1 MKRITTLLVWLLCA
15 TTIFAAEGKSG
26 LDFSFGV
33 SAGFQSQEGRILGE
47 AVKLKR
53 TDLLLPVKIST
64 YDYFLLDNMLGIYG
78 SISLSPLGAF
88 MGEKVNGIEAGNMMG
103 LNEMAAGFEFIIGPA
118 FGIDLGDS
126 NVRFQTGAGFHLL
139 VAKTTTEII
148 MEENCPELFTAMGFG
163 LTPQF
168 RFNPNNMISFI
179 MGCDFIFDFGF
190 STSRELY
197 NIGGNVIPMP
207 AGNDFFFCPI
217 CPVYSLRKTALN
229 FLPTMTLPKSVPA
242 ASWECL
248 SALK

>member
-1 MKRITTLLVWLLCA
+1 MKRITTLLVLLLCA
-15 TTIFAAEGKSG
+15 TTIFAAEGKYG
-26 LDFSFGV
+26 LDFSFGI

-103 LNEMAAGFEFIIGPA
+103 INEMAAGFEFIIGPA

-126 NVRFQTGAGFHLL
+126 NIRFQTGAGFHLL

-168 RFNPNNMISFI
+168 RFGANNKISFI
-179 MGCDFIFDFGF
+179 VGCDFIFDFGF
-190 STSRELY
+190 STSREVY
-197 NIGGNVIPMP
+197 NIDRYLISMP
-207 AGNDFFFCPI
+207 EAEINKFFRFGITPQLGFGI
-217 CPVYSLRKTALN
+217 N
-229 FLPTMTLPKSVPA
+229 F
-242 ASWECL
+242 
-248 SALK
+248 

>member
-1 MKRITTLLVWLLCA
+1 MKRITTLLVLLLCA
-15 TTIFAAEGKSG
+15 TTIFAAEGKYG
-26 LDFSFGV
+26 LDFSFGI

-78 SISLSPLGAF
+78 SISLSALGAL

-197 NIGGNVIPMP
+197 NIGGKVIPMP
-207 AGNDFFFCPI
+207 AAGINKFFRFGITPQLGFGI
-217 CPVYSLRKTALN
+217 N
-229 FLPTMTLPKSVPA
+229 F
-242 ASWECL
+242 
-248 SALK
+248 

>member
-1 MKRITTLLVWLLCA
+1 MKRITTLLVLLLCA
-15 TTIFAAEGKSG
+15 TTIFAAEGKYG
-26 LDFSFGV
+26 LDFSFGI

-197 NIGGNVIPMP
+197 NIGWKVIPMP
-207 AGNDFFFCPI
+207 AAGINKFFRFGITPQLGFGI
-217 CPVYSLRKTALN
+217 N
-229 FLPTMTLPKSVPA
+229 F
-242 ASWECL
+242 
-248 SALK
+248 

>member
-1 MKRITTLLVWLLCA
+1 MKRITTLLVLLLCA
-15 TTIFAAEGKSG
+15 TTIFAAEGKYG

-33 SAGFQSQEGRILGE
+33 SAGFQSQEGKIPYVGQT
-47 AVKLKR
+47 VKLKR

-78 SISLSPLGAF
+78 SITLSPLGAF

-103 LNEMAAGFEFIIGPA
+103 INEMAAGFEFIIGPA

-126 NVRFQTGAGFHLL
+126 NIRFQTGAGFHLL

-168 RFNPNNMISFI
+168 RFGANNKISFI
-179 MGCDFIFDFGF
+179 VGCDFIFDFGF
-190 STSRELY
+190 STSREVY
-197 NIGGNVIPMP
+197 NIDGYLISMP
-207 AGNDFFFCPI
+207 EAEINKFFRFGITPQLGFGI
-217 CPVYSLRKTALN
+217 N
-229 FLPTMTLPKSVPA
+229 F
-242 ASWECL
+242 
-248 SALK
+248 

>member
-1 MKRITTLLVWLLCA
+1 MKRITTLLVLLLCA
-15 TTIFAAEGKSG
+15 TTIFAAEGKYG

-33 SAGFQSQEGRILGE
+33 SAGFQSQEGEIPYVGQT
-47 AVKLKR
+47 VKLKR

-88 MGEKVNGIEAGNMMG
+88 MGEKVNDIEAGNMMG
-103 LNEMAAGFEFIIGPA
+103 INEMAAGFEFIIGPA

-126 NVRFQTGAGFHLL
+126 NIRFQTGAGFHLL

-168 RFNPNNMISFI
+168 RFGANNKISFI
-179 MGCDFIFDFGF
+179 VGCDFIFDFGF

-197 NIGGNVIPMP
+197 NIDRYLISMP
-207 AGNDFFFCPI
+207 EAEINKFFRFGITPQLGFGI
-217 CPVYSLRKTALN
+217 N
-229 FLPTMTLPKSVPA
+229 F
-242 ASWECL
+242 
-248 SALK
+248 

>member
-1 MKRITTLLVWLLCA
+1 MKRITTLLVLLLCA
-15 TTIFAAEGKSG
+15 TTIFAAEGKYG
-26 LDFSFGV
+26 LDFSFGI

-103 LNEMAAGFEFIIGPA
+103 INEMAAGFEFIIGPA

-148 MEENCPELFTAMGFG
+148 MGENCPELFTAMGFG

-168 RFNPNNMISFI
+168 RFGANNKISFI
-179 MGCDFIFDFGF
+179 VGCDFIFDFGF
-190 STSRELY
+190 STSREVY
-197 NIGGNVIPMP
+197 NIDRYLISMP
-207 AGNDFFFCPI
+207 EAEINKFFRFGITPQLGFGI
-217 CPVYSLRKTALN
+217 N
-229 FLPTMTLPKSVPA
+229 F
-242 ASWECL
+242 
-248 SALK
+248 

>member
-1 MKRITTLLVWLLCA
+1 MKRITTLLVLLLCA
-15 TTIFAAEGKSG
+15 TTIFAAEGKYG
-26 LDFSFGV
+26 LDFSFGI

-88 MGEKVNGIEAGNMMG
+88 MGEKVNDIEAGNMMG

-148 MEENCPELFTAMGFG
+148 MGENCPELFTAMGFG

-168 RFNPNNMISFI
+168 RFNSNNMISFI

-197 NIGGNVIPMP
+197 NIDGTVIHMP
-207 AGNDFFFCPI
+207 EAEAGINKFFRFGITPQLGFGI
-217 CPVYSLRKTALN
+217 N
-229 FLPTMTLPKSVPA
+229 F
-242 ASWECL
+242 
-248 SALK
+248 

>member
-1 MKRITTLLVWLLCA
+1 MKRITTLLVLLLCA
-15 TTIFAAEGKSG
+15 TTIFAAEGKYG
-26 LDFSFGV
+26 LDFSFGI

-88 MGEKVNGIEAGNMMG
+88 MGEKVNDIEAGNMMG
-103 LNEMAAGFEFIIGPA
+103 INEMAAGFEFIIGPA

-126 NVRFQTGAGFHLL
+126 NIRFQTGAGFHLL

-168 RFNPNNMISFI
+168 RFGANNKISFI
-179 MGCDFIFDFGF
+179 VGCDFIFDFGF
-190 STSRELY
+190 STSREVY
-197 NIGGNVIPMP
+197 NIDRYLISMP
-207 AGNDFFFCPI
+207 EAEINKFFRFGITPQLGFGI
-217 CPVYSLRKTALN
+217 N
-229 FLPTMTLPKSVPA
+229 F
-242 ASWECL
+242 
-248 SALK
+248 

>member
-15 TTIFAAEGKSG
+15 TTIFAAEGKYG

-118 FGIDLGDS
+118 FGIDLRDS

-168 RFNPNNMISFI
+168 RFNSNNMISFI

-197 NIGGNVIPMP
+197 NIDRYLISMP
-207 AGNDFFFCPI
+207 EAEINKFFRFGITPQLGFGI
-217 CPVYSLRKTALN
+217 N
-229 FLPTMTLPKSVPA
+229 F
-242 ASWECL
+242 
-248 SALK
+248 

>member
-1 MKRITTLLVWLLCA
+1 MKRIVTLLVLLLCA
-15 TTIFAAEGKSG
+15 TAIFAAEGKYG
-26 LDFSFGV
+26 LDFSFGI

-88 MGEKVNGIEAGNMMG
+88 MGEKVNGFEAGNMMG
-103 LNEMAAGFEFIIGPA
+103 INEMAAGFEFIIGPA

-126 NVRFQTGAGFHLL
+126 NIRFQTGAGFHLL

-168 RFNPNNMISFI
+168 RFGANNKISFI
-179 MGCDFIFDFGF
+179 VGCDFIFDFGF

-197 NIGGNVIPMP
+197 NIDRYLISMP
-207 AGNDFFFCPI
+207 EAEINKFFRFGITPQLGFGI
-217 CPVYSLRKTALN
+217 N
-229 FLPTMTLPKSVPA
+229 F
-242 ASWECL
+242 
-248 SALK
+248 

>member
-15 TTIFAAEGKSG
+15 TTIFAAEGKYG

-118 FGIDLGDS
+118 FGIDLRDS

-148 MEENCPELFTAMGFG
+148 MEVDLNKLN
-163 LTPQF
+163 L
-168 RFNPNNMISFI
+168 
-179 MGCDFIFDFGF
+179 DFLILSSHNINIKKILDY
-190 STSRELY
+190 TILILVY
-197 NIGGNVIPMP
+197 NFYCQHHKYQN
-207 AGNDFFFCPI
+207 FF
-217 CPVYSLRKTALN
+217 
-229 FLPTMTLPKSVPA
+229 
-242 ASWECL
+242 
-248 SALK
+248 

>member
-1 MKRITTLLVWLLCA
+1 MKRITTLLVLLLCA
-15 TTIFAAEGKSG
+15 TTIFAAEGKYG

-33 SAGFQSQEGRILGE
+33 SAGFQSQEGKIPYVGQT
-47 AVKLKR
+47 VKLKR

-88 MGEKVNGIEAGNMMG
+88 MGEKVNGFEAGNMMG
-103 LNEMAAGFEFIIGPA
+103 INEMAAGFEFIIGPA

-126 NVRFQTGAGFHLL
+126 NIRFQTGAGFHLL

-168 RFNPNNMISFI
+168 RFGANNKISFI
-179 MGCDFIFDFGF
+179 VGCDFIFDFGF

-197 NIGGNVIPMP
+197 NIGGKVIPMP
-207 AGNDFFFCPI
+207 AAGINKFFRFGITPQLGFGI
-217 CPVYSLRKTALN
+217 N
-229 FLPTMTLPKSVPA
+229 F
-242 ASWECL
+242 
-248 SALK
+248 

>member
-1 MKRITTLLVWLLCA
+1 MKRITTLLVLLLCA
-15 TTIFAAEGKSG
+15 TTIFAAEGKYG
-26 LDFSFGV
+26 LDFSFGI

-88 MGEKVNGIEAGNMMG
+88 MGEKVNGFEAGNMMG
-103 LNEMAAGFEFIIGPA
+103 INEMAAGFEFIIGPA

-126 NVRFQTGAGFHLL
+126 NIRFQTGAGFHLL

-168 RFNPNNMISFI
+168 RFGANNKISFI
-179 MGCDFIFDFGF
+179 VGCDFIFDFGF

-197 NIGGNVIPMP
+197 NIDRYLISMP
-207 AGNDFFFCPI
+207 EAEINKFFRFGITPQLGFGI
-217 CPVYSLRKTALN
+217 N
-229 FLPTMTLPKSVPA
+229 F
-242 ASWECL
+242 
-248 SALK
+248 

>member
-1 MKRITTLLVWLLCA
+1 MKRITTLLVLLLCA
-15 TTIFAAEGKSG
+15 TTIFAAEGKYG

-33 SAGFQSQEGRILGE
+33 SAGFQSQEGEFPYVGQT
-47 AVKLKR
+47 VKLKR

-88 MGEKVNGIEAGNMMG
+88 MGEKVNGFEAGNMMG
-103 LNEMAAGFEFIIGPA
+103 INEMAAGFEFIIGPA

-126 NVRFQTGAGFHLL
+126 NIRFQTGAGFHLL

-168 RFNPNNMISFI
+168 RFGANNKISFI

-197 NIGGNVIPMP
+197 NIDRYLISMP
-207 AGNDFFFCPI
+207 EAEINKFFRFGITPQLGFGI
-217 CPVYSLRKTALN
+217 N
-229 FLPTMTLPKSVPA
+229 F
-242 ASWECL
+242 
-248 SALK
+248 

>member
-1 MKRITTLLVWLLCA
+1 MKRIVTLLVLLLCA
-15 TTIFAAEGKSG
+15 TTIFTAEGKYG

-33 SAGFQSQEGRILGE
+33 SAGFQSQEGKIPYVGQTVE
-47 AVKLKR
+47 LKR

-88 MGEKVNGIEAGNMMG
+88 MGEKVGGIESGNVKG
-103 LNEMAAGFEFIIGPA
+103 INEMAAGFEFIIGPA

-148 MEENCPELFTAMGFG
+148 MEENCPERFTAMGFG

-168 RFNPNNMISFI
+168 RFGANNNISFI
-179 MGCDFIFDFGF
+179 LGCDFIFDFGF
-190 STSRELY
+190 STSREVY
-197 NIGGNVIPMP
+197 NTDRVLPHGIHPEINK
-207 AGNDFFFCPI
+207 FFRFGITPQLGFGI
-217 CPVYSLRKTALN
+217 N
-229 FLPTMTLPKSVPA
+229 F
-242 ASWECL
+242 
-248 SALK
+248 

>member
-1 MKRITTLLVWLLCA
+1 MKRITTLLVLLLCA
-15 TTIFAAEGKSG
+15 TTIFAAEGKYG
-26 LDFSFGV
+26 LDFSFGI

-88 MGEKVNGIEAGNMMG
+88 MGEKVNGFEAGNMMG
-103 LNEMAAGFEFIIGPA
+103 INEMAAGFEFIIGPA

-126 NVRFQTGAGFHLL
+126 NIRFQTGAGFHLL

-168 RFNPNNMISFI
+168 RFGANNKISFI
-179 MGCDFIFDFGF
+179 VGCDFIFDFGF
-190 STSRELY
+190 STSREVY
-197 NIGGNVIPMP
+197 NIDRYLISMP
-207 AGNDFFFCPI
+207 EAEINKFFRFGITPQLGFGI
-217 CPVYSLRKTALN
+217 N
-229 FLPTMTLPKSVPA
+229 F
-242 ASWECL
+242 
-248 SALK
+248 

>member
-1 MKRITTLLVWLLCA
+1 MKRITTLLVLLLCA
-15 TTIFAAEGKSG
+15 TTIFAAEGKYG
-26 LDFSFGV
+26 LDFSFGI

-103 LNEMAAGFEFIIGPA
+103 INEMAAGFEFIIGPA

-126 NVRFQTGAGFHLL
+126 NIRFQTGAGFHLL

-168 RFNPNNMISFI
+168 RFGANNKISFI
-179 MGCDFIFDFGF
+179 VGCDFIFDFGF

-197 NIGGNVIPMP
+197 NIDRYLISMP
-207 AGNDFFFCPI
+207 EAEINKFFRFGITPQLGFGI
-217 CPVYSLRKTALN
+217 N
-229 FLPTMTLPKSVPA
+229 F
-242 ASWECL
+242 
-248 SALK
+248 

>member
-1 MKRITTLLVWLLCA
+1 MKRITTLLVLLLCA
-15 TTIFAAEGKSG
+15 TAIFAAEGKYG

-33 SAGFQSQEGRILGE
+33 SAGFQSQEGKIPYVGQT
-47 AVKLKR
+47 VKLKR

-103 LNEMAAGFEFIIGPA
+103 INEMAAGFEFIIGPA

-126 NVRFQTGAGFHLL
+126 NIRFQTGAGFHLL

-168 RFNPNNMISFI
+168 RFGANNKISFI
-179 MGCDFIFDFGF
+179 VGCDFIFDFGF

-197 NIGGNVIPMP
+197 NIDRYLISMP
-207 AGNDFFFCPI
+207 EAEINKFFRFGITPQLGFGI
-217 CPVYSLRKTALN
+217 N
-229 FLPTMTLPKSVPA
+229 F
-242 ASWECL
+242 
-248 SALK
+248 

>member
-1 MKRITTLLVWLLCA
+1 MKRITTLLVLLLCA
-15 TTIFAAEGKSG
+15 TTIFAAEGKYG
-26 LDFSFGV
+26 LDFSFGI

-88 MGEKVNGIEAGNMMG
+88 MGEKVNGFEAGNMMG
-103 LNEMAAGFEFIIGPA
+103 INEMAAGFEFIIGPA

-126 NVRFQTGAGFHLL
+126 NIRFQTGAGFHLL

-168 RFNPNNMISFI
+168 RFGANNKISFI
-179 MGCDFIFDFGF
+179 VGCDFIFDFVF

-197 NIGGNVIPMP
+197 NIDRYLISMP
-207 AGNDFFFCPI
+207 EAEINKFFRFGITPQLGFGI
-217 CPVYSLRKTALN
+217 N
-229 FLPTMTLPKSVPA
+229 F
-242 ASWECL
+242 
-248 SALK
+248 

>member
-1 MKRITTLLVWLLCA
+1 MKRITTLLVLLLCA
-15 TTIFAAEGKSG
+15 TTIFAAEGKYG

-33 SAGFQSQEGRILGE
+33 SAGFQSQEGKIPYVGQT
-47 AVKLKR
+47 VKLKR

-103 LNEMAAGFEFIIGPA
+103 INEMAAGFEFIIGPA

-126 NVRFQTGAGFHLL
+126 NIRFQTGAGFHLL

-168 RFNPNNMISFI
+168 RFGANNKISFI
-179 MGCDFIFDFGF
+179 VGCDFIFDFGF
-190 STSRELY
+190 STSREVY
-197 NIGGNVIPMP
+197 NIDGYLISMP
-207 AGNDFFFCPI
+207 EAEINKFFRFGITPQLGFGI
-217 CPVYSLRKTALN
+217 N
-229 FLPTMTLPKSVPA
+229 F
-242 ASWECL
+242 
-248 SALK
+248 

>member
-1 MKRITTLLVWLLCA
+1 MKRITTLLVLLLCA
-15 TTIFAAEGKSG
+15 TTIFAAEGKYG

-33 SAGFQSQEGRILGE
+33 SAGFQSQEGEIPYVGQT
-47 AVKLKR
+47 VKLKR

-88 MGEKVNGIEAGNMMG
+88 MGEKVNDIEAGNMMG
-103 LNEMAAGFEFIIGPA
+103 INEMAAGFEFIIGPA

-168 RFNPNNMISFI
+168 RFGANNNISFI
-179 MGCDFIFDFGF
+179 LGCDFIFDFGF
-190 STSRELY
+190 STSREVY
-197 NIGGNVIPMP
+197 NIDGHLISMP
-207 AGNDFFFCPI
+207 EAEINKFFRFGITPQLGFGI
-217 CPVYSLRKTALN
+217 N
-229 FLPTMTLPKSVPA
+229 F
-242 ASWECL
+242 
-248 SALK
+248 

>member
-1 MKRITTLLVWLLCA
+1 MKRIVTLLVLLLCA
-15 TTIFAAEGKSG
+15 TTIFAAEGKYG

-33 SAGFQSQEGRILGE
+33 SAGFQSQEGEIPYVGQT
-47 AVKLKR
+47 VKLKR

-88 MGEKVNGIEAGNMMG
+88 MGEKVKDIEAGNMMG
-103 LNEMAAGFEFIIGPA
+103 INEMAAGFEFIIGPA

-148 MEENCPELFTAMGFG
+148 MEENCPEVFTAMGFG

-168 RFNPNNMISFI
+168 RFGANNNISFI
-179 MGCDFIFDFGF
+179 LGCDFIFDFGF
-190 STSRELY
+190 STSREVY
-197 NIGGNVIPMP
+197 NIDGHLISMP
-207 AGNDFFFCPI
+207 EAEINKFFRFGITPQLGFGI
-217 CPVYSLRKTALN
+217 N
-229 FLPTMTLPKSVPA
+229 F
-242 ASWECL
+242 
-248 SALK
+248 

>member
-1 MKRITTLLVWLLCA
+1 MKRITTLLVLLLCA
-15 TTIFAAEGKSG
+15 TTIFAAEGKYG
-26 LDFSFGV
+26 LDFSFGI

-197 NIGGNVIPMP
+197 NIGGKVIPMP
-207 AGNDFFFCPI
+207 AAGINKFFRFGITPQLGFGI
-217 CPVYSLRKTALN
+217 N
-229 FLPTMTLPKSVPA
+229 F
-242 ASWECL
+242 
-248 SALK
+248 

>member
-1 MKRITTLLVWLLCA
+1 MKRIVTLLVLLLCA
-15 TTIFAAEGKSG
+15 TTIFAAEGKYG

-33 SAGFQSQEGRILGE
+33 SAGFQSQEGKIPYVGQT
-47 AVKLKR
+47 VKLKR

-88 MGEKVNGIEAGNMMG
+88 MGEKVGNIESGNVKGI
-103 LNEMAAGFEFIIGPA
+103 NEMAAGFEFIIGPA

-148 MEENCPELFTAMGFG
+148 MEENCPEVFTAMGFG

-168 RFNPNNMISFI
+168 RFGANNNISFI
-179 MGCDFIFDFGF
+179 LGCDFIFDFGF
-190 STSRELY
+190 STSREIY
-197 NIGGNVIPMP
+197 KIKGHPISMP
-207 AGNDFFFCPI
+207 EAEINKFFRFGITPQLGFGI
-217 CPVYSLRKTALN
+217 N
-229 FLPTMTLPKSVPA
+229 F
-242 ASWECL
+242 
-248 SALK
+248 

>member
-1 MKRITTLLVWLLCA
+1 MKRIVTLLVLLLCA
-15 TTIFAAEGKSG
+15 TTIFAAEGKYG

-33 SAGFQSQEGRILGE
+33 SAGFQSQEGEIPYVGQT
-47 AVKLKR
+47 VKLKR

-88 MGEKVNGIEAGNMMG
+88 MGEKVNDIEAGNMMG
-103 LNEMAAGFEFIIGPA
+103 INEMAAGFEFIIGPA

-126 NVRFQTGAGFHLL
+126 NIRFQTGAGFHLL

-190 STSRELY
+190 STSREVY
-197 NIGGNVIPMP
+197 NIDRYLISMP
-207 AGNDFFFCPI
+207 EAEINKFFRFGITPQLGFGI
-217 CPVYSLRKTALN
+217 N
-229 FLPTMTLPKSVPA
+229 F
-242 ASWECL
+242 
-248 SALK
+248 

>member
-1 MKRITTLLVWLLCA
+1 MKRIVTLLVLLLCA
-15 TTIFAAEGKSG
+15 TTIFAAEGKYG

-33 SAGFQSQEGRILGE
+33 SAGFQSQEGEIPYVGQT
-47 AVKLKR
+47 VKLKR

-88 MGEKVNGIEAGNMMG
+88 MGEKVNDIEAGNMMG
-103 LNEMAAGFEFIIGPA
+103 INEMAAGFEFIIGPA

-126 NVRFQTGAGFHLL
+126 NIRFQTGAGFHLL

-168 RFNPNNMISFI
+168 RFGANNKISFI
-179 MGCDFIFDFGF
+179 VGCDFIFDFGF
-190 STSRELY
+190 STSREVY
-197 NIGGNVIPMP
+197 NIDGHLISMP
-207 AGNDFFFCPI
+207 EAEINKFFRFGITPQLGFGI
-217 CPVYSLRKTALN
+217 N
-229 FLPTMTLPKSVPA
+229 F
-242 ASWECL
+242 
-248 SALK
+248 

>member
-1 MKRITTLLVWLLCA
+1 MKRIVTLLVLLLCA
-15 TTIFAAEGKSG
+15 TTIFAAEGKYG

-33 SAGFQSQEGRILGE
+33 SAGFQSQEGKIPYVGQTVE
-47 AVKLKR
+47 LKR

-88 MGEKVNGIEAGNMMG
+88 MGEKVGGIESGNVKG
-103 LNEMAAGFEFIIGPA
+103 INEMAAGFEFIIGPA

-148 MEENCPELFTAMGFG
+148 MEENCPERFTAMGFG

-168 RFNPNNMISFI
+168 RFGANNNISFI
-179 MGCDFIFDFGF
+179 LGCDFIFDFGF

-207 AGNDFFFCPI
+207 EAEINKFFRFGITPQLGFGI
-217 CPVYSLRKTALN
+217 N
-229 FLPTMTLPKSVPA
+229 F
-242 ASWECL
+242 
-248 SALK
+248 

>member
-1 MKRITTLLVWLLCA
+1 MKRITTLLVLLLCA
-15 TTIFAAEGKSG
+15 TTIFAAEGKYG

-148 MEENCPELFTAMGFG
+148 MGENCPELFTAMGFG

-168 RFNPNNMISFI
+168 RFNSNNMISFI

-197 NIGGNVIPMP
+197 NIGGKVIPMP
-207 AGNDFFFCPI
+207 AAGINKFFRFGITPQLGFGI
-217 CPVYSLRKTALN
+217 N
-229 FLPTMTLPKSVPA
+229 F
-242 ASWECL
+242 
-248 SALK
+248 